1 MSVSRLP
8 PPRRLVFWQPIVSP
22 HQRDFLEALAAAF
35 PGEVTLA
42 AERGL
47 PAERIAMGWPP
58 VVHERVRVVDA
69 SEPAAF
75 ERAVRADDPD
85 TLHLFSGFFSHAI
98 VWRAFRRL
106 VPSSARLAMVSEAPE
121 QRPATG
127 WIKRLRGRWLVRRYA
142 PRLEFALVMGA
153 VGRRFF
159 EATGFPGEKIVPF
172 GYFLPVPERPWPP
185 AEPEPTAGSPVRFLA
200 AGQFIRR
207 KGFDL
212 LVEALRGL
220 PAEGWECTIRG
231 EGPWRRRLERRG
243 ASLGS
248 DRLRSIDRLRSL
260 DRLRFPGPLPNAEL
274 RAEIARADRVVVPSR
289 HDGWAMLVNEALI
302 AGTPVICSDA
312 CGAADLIDTP
322 AAGVVV
328 RAGDVEALAAALRA
342 ALAEG
347 RVDGARRLA
356 AHAVARRHD
365 VGHAVATFLA
375 TIGGAR

>member
-1 MSVSRLP
+1 MSASRLP
-8 PPRRLVFWQPIVSP
+8 LPRRLVFWQPIVSP

-47 PAERIAMGWPP
+47 PEERIAMGWPP
-58 VVHERVRVVDA
+58 VVHDRVRVVDA
-69 SEPAAF
+69 SQPEAF
-75 ERAVRADDPD
+75 ERTLRHDGPD

-106 VPSSARLAMVSEAPE
+106 VPSAARLAMISEAPE

-159 EATGFPGEKIVPF
+159 EATGFPTEKIVPF

-185 AEPEPTAGSPVRFLA
+185 APPQTEAGGPVRFLA

-212 LVEALRGL
+212 LVEALAGL

-231 EGPWRRRLERRG
+231 EGPWRRRLER
-243 ASLGS
+243 ASRS
-248 DRLRSIDRLRSL
+248 VATRLRL
-260 DRLRFPGPLPNAEL
+260 PCPVPNAEL
-274 RAEIARADRVVVPSR
+274 RAEIAAADRVVVPSR
-289 HDGWAMLVNEALI
+289 HDGWAMLVNEALV

-312 CGAADLIDTP
+312 CGAADLIDAP

-328 RAGDVEALAAALRA
+328 RAGDVAALTAALRGA
-342 ALAEG
+342 ITEG
-347 RVDGARRLA
+347 RVDGARRVA
-356 AHAVARRHD
+356 AHEVAARHG
-365 VGHAVATFLA
+365 VAAAVATFLT
-375 TIGGAR
+375 TIGGTP